1 MTEKSRV
8 PIYIVMD
15 ANSYYGIGASEETA
29 LGDYVRDYGLPS
41 GPMATVNVTVL
52 MAPPAVVEGPTIDI
66 PDSAGTV
73 EQVEAEA
80 AE

>member
-15 ANSYYGIGASEETA
+15 ASGYYGIGAGEQEA
-29 LGDYVRDYGLPS
+29 LGDYVCDYGLPD
-41 GPMATVNVTVL
+41 GPMATAKVTVL

-66 PDSAGTV
+66 PDSAV
-73 EQVEAEA
+73 ASIEAEA